1 MPNHITNRLIVEGA
15 DKEKSKFFK
24 HIKDD
29 KEERGYID
37 FNKIIQMPAR
47 MSEVESSGRMAEVLL
62 AYLIYTSPTI
72 AFDEEGNLRKKAMF
86 DILRAVESRVIA
98 GWRFVNF
105 ASASLLDKPEF
116 QKRGRFEKYLEHGG
130 KRMSGTNTEANK
142 KEEFLAEGR
151 RLYLN
156 ILEYGTPTWY
166 EWANKT
172 WGTKWNA
179 YDQTLFDG
187 EIIFHTA
194 WSGVPELMR
203 IMSEQFPELT
213 FHYLYAD
220 EDFGSNVG
228 KLKIKNGVMLE
239 AFFPASNSKEALEIA
254 EDLLGSQTD
263 YEDEEEN

>member
-1 MPNHITNRLIVEGA
+1 MP
-15 DKEKSKFFK
+15 K
-24 HIKDD
+24 
-29 KEERGYID
+29 
-37 FNKIIQMPAR
+37 R

-98 GWRFVNF
+98 RSRFVNF
-105 ASASLLDKPEF
+105 AS
-116 QKRGRFEKYLEHGG
+116 
-130 KRMSGTNTEANK
+130 TEILK
-142 KEEFLAEGR
+142 KEEFQDIERFKKYLENVQYLASEKDKRGGKEEFLDEGR

-156 ILEYGTPTWY
+156 ILEHGVPTWY

-194 WSGVPELMR
+194 WSGVPELIR

-213 FHYLYAD
+213 FHFLYAD

-228 KLKIKNGVMLE
+228 KLKIKNGVCWKHFSRHLDQ
-239 AFFPASNSKEALEIA
+239 KRL
-254 EDLLGSQTD
+254 
-263 YEDEEEN
+263 